1 MFAEQLQ
8 NLPSTQVTLKG
19 SETSVDRVASILQYQ
34 AVVLLLL
41 NHLPP
46 VVQSSQKVSKLYMGS
61 CSVVKNSDS

>member
-8 NLPSTQVTLKG
+8 NLASTQVTLKG

-34 AVVLLLL
+34 AIGLLLL

-46 VVQSSQKVSKLYMGS
+46 VVQSS
-61 CSVVKNSDS
+61 